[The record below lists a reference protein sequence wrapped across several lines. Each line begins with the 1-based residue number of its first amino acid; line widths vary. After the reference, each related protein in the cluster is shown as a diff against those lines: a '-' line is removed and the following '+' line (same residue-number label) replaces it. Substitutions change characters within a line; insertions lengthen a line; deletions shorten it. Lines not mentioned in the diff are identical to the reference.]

1 MRNWLKS
8 WIFNPTTPLKEY
20 DPWFMPIGDISNIF
34 GGGNHLT
41 DFCEVPELNA
51 ILNIR
56 ARALSSWRLSL
67 VNERDN
73 ARIPVNS
80 SLIKLLKKPNWF
92 QATTEFWRQSSL
104 FHDIYGNEY
113 LYFLTPVGAESNYQ
127 GIFTLNPSQVNVEY
141 KSHDIYFTI
150 ETGENVKYTWRD
162 DYGGIH
168 PLNKDDIIHLNDNRV
183 KSGNIMKG
191 TSKLESLQPAINNIR
206 SAYIKRGINL
216 TMPPG
221 IFSNKD
227 KNEFGQAVPLVKEE
241 KEKAQKQ
248 LRTRGP
254 VPIFTNMNINY
265 SALDVSSKKMGLF
278 DETIESTGRLCDA
291 FGVPYK
297 LLASKEAGTLNSG
310 GNDVKESRK
319 QMYEDTIIP
328 DAQEKL
334 DAINQFIKAEKTGW
348 KVVATWDHLPIFA
361 SDIKE
366 IAATNKVN
374 VDGINTILNMVI
386 SDEAKVF
393 LLVDVYG
400 YTDEQAQTI
409 IP

>member
-1 MRNWLKS
+1 M
-8 WIFNPTTPLKEY
+8 E
-20 DPWFMPIGDISNIF
+20 
-34 GGGNHLT
+34 
-41 DFCEVPELNA
+41 
-51 ILNIR
+51 
-56 ARALSSWRLSL
+56 
-67 VNERDN
+67 
-73 ARIPVNS
+73 
-80 SLIKLLKKPNWF
+80 KL
-92 QATTEFWRQSSL
+92 
-104 FHDIYGNEY
+104 
-113 LYFLTPVGAESNYQ
+113 
-127 GIFTLNPSQVNVEY
+127 IFTLNPSQVDVEY
-141 KSHDIYFTI
+141 KSHDIYFTT

-168 PLNKDDIIHLNDNRV
+168 PLDKDDIIHLNDNRV

-265 SALDVSSKKMGLF
+265 SALDVSSRKMGLF

-334 DAINQFIKAEKTGW
+334 DAINQFIQAEKTGW

-366 IAATNKVN
+366 IATTNKVN

-393 LLVDVYG
+393 LFLYLLFRPLIYLFCHFQVFFCAFYCVVFRGLCWCCSVLIMSTHPKPMAFFSPSPASYANLSSWG
-400 YTDEQAQTI
+400 AAWI
-409 IP
+409 CRFMRLHRR

>member
-56 ARALSSWRLSL
+56 ARALSSWKLSL

-92 QATTEFWRQSSL
+92 QAPTEFWRQSSL

-127 GIFTLNPSQVNVEY
+127 GIFTLNPSQVDVEY
-141 KSHDIYFTI
+141 KSHDIYFTT

-168 PLNKDDIIHLNDNRV
+168 PLDKDDIIHLNDNLLIAP
-183 KSGNIMKG
+183 IMELKC
-191 TSKLESLQPAINNIR
+191 
-206 SAYIKRGINL
+206 GI
-216 TMPPG
+216 
-221 IFSNKD
+221 
-227 KNEFGQAVPLVKEE
+227 
-241 KEKAQKQ
+241 
-248 LRTRGP
+248 
-254 VPIFTNMNINY
+254 
-265 SALDVSSKKMGLF
+265 
-278 DETIESTGRLCDA
+278 
-291 FGVPYK
+291 
-297 LLASKEAGTLNSG
+297 
-310 GNDVKESRK
+310 
-319 QMYEDTIIP
+319 
-328 DAQEKL
+328 
-334 DAINQFIKAEKTGW
+334 
-348 KVVATWDHLPIFA
+348 
-361 SDIKE
+361 
-366 IAATNKVN
+366 
-374 VDGINTILNMVI
+374 VI
-386 SDEAKVF
+386 SW
-393 LLVDVYG
+393 
-400 YTDEQAQTI
+400 
-409 IP
+409 